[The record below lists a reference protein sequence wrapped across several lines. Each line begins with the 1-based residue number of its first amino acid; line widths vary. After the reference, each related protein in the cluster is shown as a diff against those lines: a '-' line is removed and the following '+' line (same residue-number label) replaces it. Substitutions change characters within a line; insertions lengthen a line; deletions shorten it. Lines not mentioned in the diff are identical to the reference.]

1 MTFKEGQAI
10 QKVWAFLKKNYS
22 MIYIASQTNISP
34 FTRVVSS
41 SIYED
46 YVVTV
51 DLIWEEDFFFSLS
64 LLNVCTV
71 VSAISSVGSPGPGYS
86 VTNSWTIKLKGNNI
100 RCKISTLALSFM
112 VTVGA
117 SVREYSNGLPRKR
130 L

>member
-1 MTFKEGQAI
+1 MTFKEGQVI
-10 QKVWAFLKKNYS
+10 QKVWAFVKKNHS
-22 MIYIASQTNISP
+22 IFYIASQTNISP
-34 FTRVVSS
+34 FTRVVFS

-51 DLIWEEDFFFSLS
+51 DLLWEEDLFFFSS
-64 LLNVCTV
+64 CLNVCAV
-71 VSAISSVGSPGPGYS
+71 VSVVSSVGSPGPGYS

-112 VTVGA
+112 VTVGV
-117 SVREYSNGLPRKR
+117 SVREYSNGLPKR